1 MPGNDPVLE
10 LGIISDTHGLLRPEL
25 FQALEGVQHILHAG
39 DVGSLDVLTALE
51 AVAPVTAVT
60 GNTDGFDLRHRLPE
74 VQELKIG
81 GLKTVVI
88 HGHQF
93 GGSPAPALLREAYP
107 DAGLVIFGHTHRPV
121 MVNIEGTWFVNPGS
135 CGPRR
140 FDLPVEVV
148 RATLQGGVFRGRAMP
163 LVPPGA

>member
-1 MPGNDPVLE
+1 VPGNDPVLE
-10 LGIISDTHGLLRPEL
+10 LGIVSDTHGLLRPEL
-25 FQALEGVQHILHAG
+25 FRVLEGVHHILHAG
-39 DVGSLDVLTALE
+39 DVGSPDLLTALE

-74 VQELKIG
+74 VQELELG
-81 GLKTVVI
+81 DLKTIVI

-93 GGSPAPALLREAYP
+93 GRSPTPAVLRKAYP
-107 DAGLVIFGHTHRPV
+107 DAGLVVFGHTHRPV
-121 MVNIEGTWFVNPGS
+121 MVNLEGTWFVNPGS

-148 RATLQGGVFRGRAMP
+148 RATLQGGLFQGRAIS
-163 LVPPGA
+163 LAPPDA